1 MIGVF
6 IPGNVQKFQKAI
18 VRYMLDFIPLVVDD
32 EVACID
38 FYKTNLL
45 KNEVSRMDVVDFP
58 IRDIIGETGD
68 WDKVREAVDGML
80 VENGFTTLIAYKSLI
95 DGHCFYK
102 GQEQKASKRLVK
114 THQNPKDISSYVSSM
129 HADSW
134 LVFLEQCSKR
144 VDCFYQYMVDPMEA
158 NIGDIASFKD
168 FELLYFNSCSRRGS
182 LLMPFYEYMLDNDSR
197 SKLGEQT
204 VPFTFYCTVVGKS
217 RQFLSSMQHELEGI
231 EGWDVNVGT
240 KDQVHR
246 SKIVF
251 QDDYFNMLSQSK
263 CSLVVKPCD
272 NEAFSWLRFCECL
285 FNNCLPLV
293 QDDCNLQDIERIYP
307 EVASVIRHQLLVHG
321 VDDLKHAVHY
331 FDKNEL
337 LRQTLVGMLKDR
349 VYSKHVCD
357 IQWLCDRWQKLPGL
371 RGE

>member
-18 VRYMLDFIPLVVDD
+18 VRYFFDFIPLVVDD
-32 EVACID
+32 KVAYID
-38 FYKTNLL
+38 FYKNNLL
-45 KNEVSRMDVVDFP
+45 KNEVNAMDGVDFL
-58 IRDIIGETGD
+58 IHDIANETGD
-68 WDKVREAVDGML
+68 WDKVRKAVDDML
-80 VENGFTTLIAYKSLI
+80 TSNGFTTLIAYKSLI

-102 GQEQKASKRLVK
+102 GQEQKASKKLAK
-114 THQNPKDISSYVSSM
+114 TRRSPKDVSSYVSSM
-129 HADSW
+129 RADGW
-134 LVFLEQCSKR
+134 LVFLEQCSKK
-144 VDCFYQYMVDPMEA
+144 VDYFYQYLVDPVEA
-158 NIGDIASFKD
+158 SIGDIAKFKS
-168 FELLYFNSCSRRGS
+168 FELLYFNSCHRRNS
-182 LLMPFYEYMLDNDSR
+182 LLMPFYEYMLDNDGR

-231 EGWDVNVGT
+231 EGWDVNIGT

-246 SKIVF
+246 SRIVF

-293 QDDCNLQDIERIYP
+293 QDDCSLRDIERIYP
-307 EVASVIRHQLLVHG
+307 EVASVIRHQLLVHD
-321 VDDLKHAVHY
+321 VDDLRCKVHY
-331 FDKNEL
+331 FDGSEQA
-337 LRQTLVGMLKDR
+337 RQTLIKMLKDR
-349 VYSKHVCD
+349 IYSKHVCD
-357 IQWLCDRWQKLPGL
+357 IQWLRGRWQKLPGL

>member
-6 IPGNVQKFQKAI
+6 IPGNIQKFQKAI
-18 VRYMLDFIPLVVDD
+18 VRYFFDFIPLVVDD
-32 EVACID
+32 KVAYID
-38 FYKTNLL
+38 FYRTNLL
-45 KNEVSRMDVVDFP
+45 KNEVSMMDGVDFP
-58 IRDIIGETGD
+58 IHDIANETGD
-68 WDKVREAVDGML
+68 WDEVREAVDDML
-80 VENGFTTLIAYKSLI
+80 ASNGFTTLIAYKSLI

-102 GQEQKASKRLVK
+102 GQEQKAFKKLVK
-114 THQNPKDISSYVSSM
+114 THQSPKNVSTYASSM
-129 HADSW
+129 RADSW
-134 LVFLEQCSKR
+134 LVFLEQCSKK
-144 VDCFYQYMVDPMEA
+144 VDYFYQYMVDPVEA
-158 NIGDIASFKD
+158 SIGSIISFKN
-168 FELLYFNSCSRRGS
+168 FELLYFNSCRRRNS

-217 RQFLSSMQHELEGI
+217 RQFLSSMQHKLEGI
-231 EGWDVNVGT
+231 DGWDVNIGT
-240 KDQVHR
+240 KDQAHR
-246 SKIVF
+246 SRIVF

-293 QDDCNLQDIERIYP
+293 QDGCNLQDIEGIYP
-307 EVASVIRHQLLVHG
+307 EVVSTVKHKLLVHD
-321 VDDLKHAVHY
+321 VDDLGRKVRY
-331 FDKNEL
+331 FDMNEQA
-337 LRQTLVGMLKDR
+337 RQTLIGMLKDG

-357 IQWLCDRWQKLPGL
+357 IQWLHSRWQKLPGL